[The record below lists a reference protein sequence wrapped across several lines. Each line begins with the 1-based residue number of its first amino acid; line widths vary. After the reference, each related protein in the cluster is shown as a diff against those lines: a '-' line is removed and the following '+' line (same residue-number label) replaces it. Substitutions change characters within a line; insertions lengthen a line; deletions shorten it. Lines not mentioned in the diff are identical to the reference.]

1 MFAFMKSAPIHLAVL
16 LTLMVPLNTAGLHID
31 ERRLARA
38 ATALRHQME
47 QQQQDQLQYPP
58 PLYAP
63 IDVLD
68 DGLTNIDYAKR
79 ADPLSIINPP
89 ESVLSNPAALRDYLR
104 QVNEYFAIIGR
115 PSHMPPIFA
124 Q

>member
-1 MFAFMKSAPIHLAVL
+1 MFAFMKSAPIYLAVL

-68 DGLTNIDYAKR
+68 DGLTNIDHAKR

-115 PSHMPPIFA
+115 PRFG
-124 Q
+124 